1 MAEKVTLD
9 TNILIYTVDPRDP
22 LRQTMALEIVKHAAA
37 TKAALTTISLGEF
50 FWAASRKFKLDKTYL
65 RQQLHDFA
73 VLFDTTGY
81 DTTDLFRGAQESEAG
96 RFEFWDAVMLSA
108 ADRAGCTVCLSEDMH
123 DGAKLGGITVRNPF
137 GARGI
142 SDAARPALGL

>member
-1 MAEKVTLD
+1 VAEKVTLD
-9 TNILIYTVDPRDP
+9 TNILIYTIDPRDP
-22 LRQTMALEIVKHAAA
+22 LRQAMACEIVKHAASMQA
-37 TKAALTTISLGEF
+37 VLTVISIGEF
-50 FWAASRKFKLDKTYL
+50 FWAASRKLKLNKTVL

-73 VLFDTTGY
+73 ALFHTTGY

-96 RFEFWDAVMLSA
+96 RFEFWDAVLLSA
-108 ADRAGCTVCLSEDMH
+108 AERAGCTVCLSEDMH

-142 SDAARPALGL
+142 SDAARAALGL